1 MVATWLNRP
10 PMAAVNPAALAA
22 APGKAGQG
30 MHFLLERMIDRD
42 GEFAI
47 TIHFAHLSQKVRAM
61 VRAPSE
67 DVVLPLVNHFMCEG
81 ADELM
86 SAIGGPGQ

>member
-30 MHFLLERMIDRD
+30 MYLLLERMIDGN

-47 TIHFAHLSQKVRAM
+47 TIHLAHLSQKVRAM

-67 DVVLPLVNHFMCEG
+67 NVVLPLVNHFMCEG

-86 SAIGGPGQ
+86 SAIGSPGQ

>member
-10 PMAAVNPAALAA
+10 PLAAVNPAALAA

-42 GEFAI
+42 GEFAV
-47 TIHFAHLSQKVRAM
+47 TIHFDHLSQKIRAM

-67 DVVLPLVNHFMCEG
+67 YVVLPLVNHFMCEG
-81 ADELM
+81 ADKLM
-86 SAIGGPGQ
+86 SATGSTTQ